1 MKPLDNTVGRSLGQ
15 LAPELVR
22 RWGKQPR
29 YSVEQVAQAAEAA
42 GLAADVIVYA
52 HAIYCSQPDFDAH
65 YGTGPEACDYAGIRA
80 VITNR
85 YRPGDSGTELAALL
99 MMMG

>member
-1 MKPLDNTVGRSLGQ
+1 M
-15 LAPELVR
+15 
-22 RWGKQPR
+22 
-29 YSVEQVAQAAEAA
+29 
-42 GLAADVIVYA
+42 YA
-52 HAIYCSQPDFDAH
+52 HAIYCSEPDFDAH
-65 YGTGPEACDYAGIRA
+65 YGARPEACDYADLRA

>member
-1 MKPLDNTVGRSLGQ
+1 MGQ

-52 HAIYCSQPDFDAH
+52 HAIYCSEPDFDAH
-65 YGTGPEACDYAGIRA
+65 YGARPEACDYADLRA

>member
-1 MKPLDNTVGRSLGQ
+1 MKPLDNAVGSSLSQ
-15 LAPELVR
+15 LAPELAR
-22 RWGKQPR
+22 RWGRQPC
-29 YSVEQVAQAAEAA
+29 YSVEQVTQAAEAA

-52 HAIYCSQPDFDAH
+52 HALYCSQPDFDAH
-65 YGTGPEACDYAGIRA
+65 YGARPEACDYAGIRA

-85 YRPGDSGTELAALL
+85 YRPGDSGTDLAALL

>member
-1 MKPLDNTVGRSLGQ
+1 MKPLDNTVGSSLSQ

-29 YSVEQVAQAAEAA
+29 YSVAQVTQAAEAA
-42 GLAADVIVYA
+42 GLAADVSVYA
-52 HAIYCSQPDFDAH
+52 HAIYCSQTDFDAH
-65 YGTGPEACDYAGIRA
+65 YGARSEACDYAGIRA

-85 YRPGDSGTELAALL
+85 SRPGDSGTDLAALL

>member
-1 MKPLDNTVGRSLGQ
+1 MKPLDHAIGRSLGQ

-29 YSVEQVAQAAEAA
+29 YSVEQVTQAAEAA
-42 GLAADVIVYA
+42 GLAAAVSMYA
-52 HAIYCSQPDFDAH
+52 HALYCSQPDFDAH
-65 YGTGPEACDYAGIRA
+65 YGTRPEACDYAGIRA
-80 VITNR
+80 DITNR
-85 YRPGDSGTELAALL
+85 YRPGDSGMDHAALL

>member
-1 MKPLDNTVGRSLGQ
+1 MEPLDDAVGSSLSQ

-22 RWGKQPR
+22 RCGKQPR
-29 YSVEQVAQAAEAA
+29 YSVEQVTEAAEAA

-65 YGTGPEACDYAGIRA
+65 YGARPEACDYAGVRA
-80 VITNR
+80 LITNR
-85 YRPGDSGTELAALL
+85 HRPGDSGMDLAALL